1 MNYVALGELCR
12 TAVRSGCL
20 AGFLSS
26 GWIPDDIAP
35 FLGRSRAHFFQ
46 AVPRKVNGDEIFAGF
61 MGLDSSK
68 GRLSI
73 GKRNGDPLDSIFG
86 PSSHD
91 FHHLAVLGELVGDL
105 TDAVHARIDELHAE
119 MSVLVGHDIH
129 ERTRV
134 ETGAVFRGHRRTRHR
149 LFGRLFIVEADNDG
163 FTGGDELTSD
173 TSYVSVLAEVE
184 AHFSLAQILGFVDK
198 CEGIEAEHVR
208 L

>member
-1 MNYVALGELCR
+1 MEWLGQRLRVGVNKQCELRGTWR
-12 TAVRSGCL
+12 TMSNGCKEWLSG
-20 AGFLSS
+20 FFSS

-46 AVPRKVNGDEIFAGF
+46 AVSRKVNGDEIFAVF

-68 GRLSI
+68 GCLSI

-129 ERTRV
+129 ERAR
-134 ETGAVFRGHRRTRHR
+134 
-149 LFGRLFIVEADNDG
+149 I
-163 FTGGDELTSD
+163 
-173 TSYVSVLAEVE
+173 
-184 AHFSLAQILGFVDK
+184 
-198 CEGIEAEHVR
+198 
-208 L
+208 